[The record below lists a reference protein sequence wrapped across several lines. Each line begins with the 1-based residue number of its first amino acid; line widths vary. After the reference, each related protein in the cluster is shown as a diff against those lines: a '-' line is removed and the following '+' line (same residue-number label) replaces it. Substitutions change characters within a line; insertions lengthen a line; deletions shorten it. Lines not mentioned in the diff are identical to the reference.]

1 MARRF
6 RQNEPV
12 PMECREAA
20 VLPLRGERVPS
31 RSQPVEWLEELLVR
45 ERPRRHRTPAE
56 PPPPDV
62 METHQAGPAGPPEAD
77 LDVTKAAGIK
87 SDGRLRRPAIRDWPE
102 DDRPRERL
110 LRCGAQS
117 LSDSELLAILIRTGD
132 TRQNAMEQARSLLEK
147 SGGLAQIA
155 RLSAA
160 DLARL
165 AGLGPAKA
173 AAVLAALALAP
184 RLERSQLEERPQV
197 SNSDTAFRVLREHF
211 RDPSREEIVT
221 LLLDTKNRLLRAV
234 HCTTGDIDSVA
245 LEPASLFRDAV
256 REGAAALILSHSH
269 PSGDPAPSSADRRFT
284 SDAVAAGKT
293 LSVRVLDHLIVA
305 GPKYFSFL
313 DEGLMGA

>member
-20 VLPLRGERVPS
+20 VLPLRGERAAS
-31 RSQPVEWLEELLVR
+31 RNQPVEWLEGLLGR
-45 ERPRRHRTPAE
+45 ERPRFRKNPPEPEPLEPANIQCAE
-56 PPPPDV
+56 PPEPP
-62 METHQAGPAGPPEAD
+62 
-77 LDVTKAAGIK
+77 GIR

-147 SGGLAQIA
+147 AGGLAQIA
-155 RLSAA
+155 RLSPA

-184 RLERSQLEERPQV
+184 RLERSQLEDRPQV
-197 SNSDTAFRVLREHF
+197 SNSETAFRVLREHF

-234 HCTTGDIDSVA
+234 HCTTGGTDSVS
-245 LEPASLFRDAV
+245 LDPACLFRDAV

-305 GPKYFSFL
+305 GPRYFSFL
-313 DEGLMGA
+313 DEGLMGG